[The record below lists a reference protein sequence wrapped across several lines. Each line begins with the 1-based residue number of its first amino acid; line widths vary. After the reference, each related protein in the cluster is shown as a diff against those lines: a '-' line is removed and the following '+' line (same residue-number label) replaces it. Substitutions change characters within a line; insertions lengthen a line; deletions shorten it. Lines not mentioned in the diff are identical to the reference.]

1 MQTRYKPLKLL
12 LCLLLIQVNLVLA
25 QTTTIRGVIS
35 DSASKETLPYASVIV
50 PGSSFGALADEDGKF
65 TFQIQ
70 GNYTRFQVQYIGY
83 NTITRTFT
91 PGKDQ
96 VINVRLGV
104 NTSLLKEV
112 VVKGKGRYRN
122 RNNPAVE
129 LIQQVIDHKK
139 ENQPEANDFVE
150 YEQYEKIS
158 FALSNL
164 SNKFKDKRIFR
175 NYQFLFQ
182 QQDSASIGGKNIL
195 PAYLQEKIS
204 QVYYRKDPTKKKQ
217 VILADQRAEYDSRF
231 IDNDGLSTYFN
242 RLYEDINIY
251 DNNISIVTNLLLS
264 PIANNSPTF
273 YKFFIRDTVKTEQP
287 WLVELN
293 FIPRNKTDLLFE
305 GKMFVTLDGHY
316 SVHCAYL
323 TVNKDI
329 NLNFMRDLEA
339 KLEYEKSADGR
350 YRPLKK
356 TLAME
361 FALGEKGG
369 GLYGQ
374 RMVTYKNYAI
384 NQSIPDSVFK
394 GPAEVI
400 GYDPEAKPN
409 AAYWHTARHVPL
421 EKTEIA
427 IYKNV
432 DTLQTIKSFQRTMDI
447 ITLLFAGYK
456 NFGAVEMGPVN
467 TFYSFNPVEGLRL
480 RFGGRTTPEFSK
492 RVYFE
497 SYAAYGFKDQK
508 WKYFLSGTYSLN
520 NKSVYHFPLHYI
532 RVSYQRDTKIPGQE
546 LQFVQEDNF
555 LLSFKRGNN
564 DRWLYNDIYKLE
576 YVREFRNKMSY
587 KIGFTQWRQTPAGS
601 LKYQYTDTKNDALV
615 NVPELNNTEVNVEL
629 RYAPKE
635 QYYQGKLYRI
645 PIPNKYP
652 IFTVR
657 YTTGISGFLKG
668 EYNYHN
674 LTGNVNKRFFLSQ
687 FGYTD
692 VTLEGG
698 YIFGNQIPFPLLSI
712 HRANQTYAYQ
722 LGSYNLMN
730 FLEFVSDHYASLN
743 VEYYL
748 NGFIF
753 NKIPLLKRLKL
764 REVFSFRGLVG
775 DVRDENNPTK
785 NPSLYRFPTNE
796 DGTLATYTLRKEPY
810 IEGSV
815 GIANI
820 FKLLRVDLVKRLNY
834 LDHPNV
840 SEWGIRARVK
850 FDF

>member
-1 MQTRYKPLKLL
+1 MRTYYKFSNLIILILL
-12 LCLLLIQVNLVLA
+12 L
-25 QTTTIRGVIS
+25 QTGVALGQSTTIRGIIT
-35 DSASKETLPYASVIV
+35 DSLSKETLPYANVIV
-50 PGSSFGALADEDGKF
+50 PGTSFGALADEDGKF
-65 TFQIQ
+65 TLQVQ
-70 GNYTRFQVQYIGY
+70 GNYSKIRIMYIGY
-83 NTITRTFT
+83 NTFERKFT

-96 VINVRLGV
+96 VMNIKMSV
-104 NTSLLKEV
+104 NTSLLTEV
-112 VVKGKGRYRN
+112 VVKGKRKYRN

-129 LIQQVIDHKK
+129 LIQKVIDHKK

-164 SNKFKDKRIFR
+164 SDKFKDKRIFR

-182 QQDSASIGGKNIL
+182 QQDSAAIGGKNIL

-204 QVYYRKDPTKKKQ
+204 QVYYRKDPTRKKQ
-217 VILADQRAEYDSRF
+217 IILADQRAEYDSRF
-231 IDNDGLSTYFN
+231 VDNDGLSTYFN

-264 PIANNSPTF
+264 PIANNAPTF
-273 YKFFIRDTVKTEQP
+273 YKFFIRDTVKTQLP
-287 WLVELN
+287 WLIELS

-305 GKMFVTLDGHY
+305 GKMFITLDNHY

-339 KLEYEKSADGR
+339 KLEFEKSTDGR
-350 YRPLKK
+350 YRPVKK

-374 RMVTYKNYAI
+374 RVVTYKNYEI
-384 NQSIPDSVFK
+384 NQAIPDSIFK
-394 GPAEVI
+394 GPPEVI
-400 GYDPEAKPN
+400 AYDPEVKPKQD
-409 AAYWHTARHVPL
+409 YWENARHIPL
-421 EKTEIA
+421 DNAEKA
-427 IYKNV
+427 VYKNV
-432 DTLQTIKSFQRTMDI
+432 DTLQTIKSFKRTLDI

-456 NFGAVEMGPVN
+456 NFGPFEMGPVN

-480 RFGGRTTPEFSK
+480 RLGGRTTPEFSK

-497 SYAAYGFKDQK
+497 TYAAYGFKDQK
-508 WKYFLSGTYSLN
+508 WKYFVSGTYSLN
-520 NKSVYHFPLHYI
+520 NKSVYHFPLNYI
-532 RVSYQRDTKIPGQE
+532 RFSYQRDTKIPGQE

-564 DRWLYNDIYKLE
+564 EKWLYNDIYKLE
-576 YVREFRNKMSY
+576 YVREFRNKFSY
-587 KIGFTQWRQTPAGS
+587 RLGFTQWRQTPAGTLS
-601 LKYQYTDTKNDALV
+601 YQYLDTKQDELV
-615 NVPELNNTEVNVEL
+615 KVPELNNTEVNIEL

-652 IFTVR
+652 VFTVR
-657 YTTGISGFLKG
+657 YNTGISGFLKG
-668 EYNYHN
+668 QYKYHN
-674 LTGNVNKRFFLSQ
+674 LSGNVAKRFFLSQ

-692 VTLEGG
+692 ITLEGG
-698 YIFGNQIPFPLLSI
+698 YIFGNQIPFPLLAI

-722 LGSYNLMN
+722 LSSYNLMN
-730 FLEFVSDHYASLN
+730 FLEFVSDHYASMN
-743 VEYYL
+743 VEYYF

-753 NKIPLLKRLKL
+753 NKIPLLKKLKL
-764 REVFSFRGLVG
+764 REVISFRGLVG
-775 DVRDENNPTK
+775 DVRDENNPQK
-785 NPSLYRFPTNE
+785 HPSLYRFPTNE
-796 DGTLATYTLRKEPY
+796 DGSSATYTLGKQPY

-820 FKLLRVDLVKRLNY
+820 FKLLRVDLVKRFNY

-840 SEWGIRARVK
+840 AEWGIRARVK